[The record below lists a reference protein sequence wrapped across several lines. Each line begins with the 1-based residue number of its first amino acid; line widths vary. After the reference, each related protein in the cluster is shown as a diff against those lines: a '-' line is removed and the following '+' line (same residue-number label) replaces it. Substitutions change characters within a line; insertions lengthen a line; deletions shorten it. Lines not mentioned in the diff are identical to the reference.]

1 MSRKPQSDIPM
12 SRKPRSETETGK
24 LRSETDAGKPRNQL
38 NKLNQPN
45 PRQPPVSPEQEVYLN
60 LQRTADALAQA
71 LEQTL
76 RPAGLSATQY
86 NVLRILRGAEPEG
99 LPTLEIAERMVEQT
113 PGITR
118 LIDRLEVKQLVYR
131 QRCETDRRQVWCRIT
146 PAGLQLLARLDDPIR
161 ESEEVALA
169 GLSERQLAQLLSLLE
184 RARSGLHAAL
194 SARREEETRLA

>member
-1 MSRKPQSDIPM
+1 M
-12 SRKPRSETETGK
+12 TTGLQRELK
-24 LRSETDAGKPRNQL
+24 QNRPFVTIS
-38 NKLNQPN
+38 
-45 PRQPPVSPEQEVYLN
+45 QEAAVAL
-60 LQRTADALAQA
+60 LRTADLV
-71 LEQTL
+71 
-76 RPAGLSATQY
+76 RRSMATIVEPHGITPQQY